1 MNSRVAHIVSLLVRW
16 TARLAGALLA
26 GLILFVIIGES
37 ISNGLPPLRV
47 LLSPI
52 HLGIWGCLIGMAL
65 GWKWEAFG
73 GLTVLISCAVMNLY
87 EYVMTGGWLLDGAF
101 PLFLIPGV
109 LLLLSA
115 GLHAWEERTRPV
127 TP

>member
-1 MNSRVAHIVSLLVRW
+1 MNRQTAHIIVLLVRW
-16 TARLAGALLA
+16 TTRLAGALLA
-26 GLILFVIIGES
+26 GLILLIIIGES

-52 HLGIWGCLIGMAL
+52 QLGIWGCLIGMAL

-87 EYVMTGGWLLDGAF
+87 EYGVTGRWLLGGAF

-109 LLLLSA
+109 LLLVSA
-115 GLHAWEERTRPV
+115 ALQKWEKRSRSVNP
-127 TP
+127 

>member
-1 MNSRVAHIVSLLVRW
+1 MNRQTAHIIVLLVRW

-26 GLILFVIIGES
+26 GLILLIIIGES

-52 HLGIWGCLIGMAL
+52 HLGIWGCLIGIAL
-65 GWKWEAFG
+65 GWKWEALG

-87 EYVMTGGWLLDGAF
+87 EYAMTGGWLLGGAF

-109 LLLLSA
+109 LLPLSA
-115 GLHAWEERTRPV
+115 GLHAWEKRTRTM